1 MNFAEFAIAA
11 ERVVAPPTEVVADRP
26 TPSLSMAATRGP
38 TRSTTATSAIQ
49 LRNAVI
55 QAKLSVG
62 PAGDRYER
70 EADDVAARV
79 VRAIRSGATDLGAP
93 TREHDHEQEHGHDHG
108 HGHGH
113 RAQRAVRPVPSAD
126 RDAPTLA
133 RRIQRAAP
141 IGAAGGDVDA
151 DTERAVRS
159 ATGGGAPL
167 PAAARLPMERAF
179 GADFSAVRVHQGPK
193 SADLNDRIQAKAFTT
208 GRDIFFRDGLPDTS
222 TSSGQHLLAHELTHT
237 IQQGAAVA
245 RMIDVSPSSDGIVQ
259 RHASWEHKMLGDV
272 DPATLEIIAAGR
284 DVAAENAKKGSF
296 WESTRKS
303 AKTIRT
309 ESGDEIDLDTVLH
322 TIDQEI
328 ARLKFFQ
335 SSPPTGDVATATAAM
350 EKLDADRRKAEI
362 DPTLDDLAKA
372 QATKAID
379 DAKWGVKLLSLPL
392 LDGTTFLV
400 TYGEMNTLADF
411 YGSAQD
417 IAKVPSDNFRGIVG
431 GVREESIRKFMRL
444 RNDLTVGDKQYKP
457 DSHDHDIVG
466 AIGNKGTLNG
476 SGALGAVLNADQ
488 FGELKMMGEVGNEPR
503 LGIEGRDDTSYTAG
517 LGRNACHFAPH
528 SWHSWATA
536 HAKAITLAQTSFT
549 ERTRATRLEEQS
561 VAIEQ
566 NRPNENATKYNRAR
580 RDELNAAASEN
591 LNNALI
597 ENGFGDHFLQDSYA
611 AGHLINKTLIMQ
623 WFARWLDTKSAKRD
637 YMTEDE
643 WRRVQQIAYGQPGV
657 AANDLADPAK
667 VGQVLSN
674 DPQSVENLD
683 GDWTD
688 RFDALGLKIP
698 AVLRTPGTPEWE
710 LFTWWQ
716 DQAMNAKFLTADYKD
731 LEKAYPLKKAE
742 LQTALKKLI
751 DDGVVYYSNY
761 STKDRAK
768 GAEAIG
774 LETLGYAKDLRI
786 KKEYIPDKAKAQ
798 AFGTAVASARTG
810 DTAAYDKMSKAVTY
824 GDYHAFL
831 NHGYLQ
837 LASNVLHDHFCAKGL
852 DVAMAQGDAPYKIYG
867 DNAMLGKESS
877 KMVKYSSET
886 AHWSRD
892 SIIDIATTGTT
903 TKSTEAIAARFP
915 TWVRPPGAGANLSLQ
930 AWHGE
935 GGALHTF
942 CNKTI
947 FPEVAGVFS
956 KSTAVAKSKLVPQ
969 ISKDATP
976 AIHSGE
982 AF

>member
-1 MNFAEFAIAA
+1 M
-11 ERVVAPPTEVVADRP
+11 
-26 TPSLSMAATRGP
+26 
-38 TRSTTATSAIQ
+38 
-49 LRNAVI
+49 
-55 QAKLSVG
+55 
-62 PAGDRYER
+62 
-70 EADDVAARV
+70 
-79 VRAIRSGATDLGAP
+79 RA
-93 TREHDHEQEHGHDHG
+93 
-108 HGHGH
+108 
-113 RAQRAVRPVPSAD
+113 
-126 RDAPTLA
+126 
-133 RRIQRAAP
+133 
-141 IGAAGGDVDA
+141 
-151 DTERAVRS
+151 
-159 ATGGGAPL
+159 ATGGGAAL
-167 PAAARLPMERAF
+167 PTDARLPMERAF
-179 GADFSAVRVHQGPK
+179 GADFSAVRVHQGAA

-245 RMIDVSPSSDGIVQ
+245 RMIDVSPGSDGVVQ

-284 DVAAENAKKGSF
+284 DVAAEKAKQGSF
-296 WESTRKS
+296 WASTRDS

-309 ESGDEIDLDTVLH
+309 ESGEAIDLETVLH

-335 SSPPTGDVATATAAM
+335 SNPPTGDVETATAAM

-362 DPTLDDLAKA
+362 DPTLDDDAKA
-372 QATKAID
+372 LATQAID

-417 IAKVPSDNFRGIVG
+417 IARVPSDNFRGIVG

-444 RNDLTVGDKQYKP
+444 RNELTVGDKQYDP
-457 DSHDHDIVG
+457 DSSDHDIAG
-466 AIGNKGTLNG
+466 AIGNKGSK
-476 SGALGAVLNADQ
+476 SGAGGFGLVLDADQ
-488 FGELKMMGEVGNEPR
+488 FGELKMMGESVAGIKIGSEAPR

-517 LGRNACHFAPH
+517 LARNACHFAPH

-536 HAKAITLAQTSFT
+536 HAKAITLAQTSYA
-549 ERTRATRLEEQS
+549 ERTKAARLEAQS
-561 VAIEQ
+561 VEIEQ
-566 NRPNENATKYNRAR
+566 GPKRQGNDKATAYNRAR
-580 RDELNAAASEN
+580 RDEATAAASEN
-591 LNNALI
+591 LNAALI

-688 RFDALGLKIP
+688 RFNALGLKIP
-698 AVLRTPGTPEWE
+698 AVLRTPGTAEWD

-716 DQAMNAKFLTADYKD
+716 DQAMNGQLLTADYKD
-731 LEKAYPLKKAE
+731 LAKAGPLGNKTQ
-742 LQTALKKLI
+742 LQTALKALI
-751 DDGVVYYSNY
+751 DDGVVYYSHY

-786 KKEYIPDKAKAQ
+786 KKEYIPDKAKAG
-798 AFGTAVASARTG
+798 AFATAVASAKTG

-837 LASNVLHDHFCAKGL
+837 LASNVLHDHFCANGL

-886 AHWSRD
+886 AHQSRD
-892 SIIDIATTGTT
+892 SIIEIATTGQTN
-903 TKSTEAIAARFP
+903 KSTQAIAARFP
-915 TWVRPPGAGANLSLQ
+915 TWVKPPGAGANMSLE

-942 CNKTI
+942 CNDTI
-947 FPEVAGVFS
+947 FPQVAGFFS
-956 KSTAVAKSKLVPQ
+956 KSTAVAKKKLVPQ
-969 ISKDATP
+969 VSKDDTT

>member
-1 MNFAEFAIAA
+1 M
-11 ERVVAPPTEVVADRP
+11 R
-26 TPSLSMAATRGP
+26 
-38 TRSTTATSAIQ
+38 

-55 QAKLSVG
+55 QAKLTVG

-70 EADDVAARV
+70 EADDVASRV
-79 VRAIRSGATDLGAP
+79 VRAIRSDTSVVADP
-93 TREHDHEQEHGHDHG
+93 VEHDAADAHTDGTNP
-108 HGHGH
+108 
-113 RAQRAVRPVPSAD
+113 RAQRSAD
-126 RDAPTLA
+126 TTHARSHAASSARSAPSTIA

-141 IGAAGGDVDA
+141 IGAAGGDIDA

-159 ATGGGAPL
+159 ATGGGSPL
-167 PAAARLPMERAF
+167 PASARVPMERAF
-179 GADFSAVRVHQGPK
+179 GADFRAVRVHQGAT
-193 SADLNDRIQAKAFTT
+193 SADLNNRIQAKAFTT

-222 TSSGQHLLAHELTHT
+222 SSSGQHLLAHELTHT

-245 RMIDVSPSSDGIVQ
+245 RMIDVSPGSDGIVQ

-284 DVAAENAKKGSF
+284 DVAAENAKKGAF
-296 WESTRKS
+296 WASTRAS

-309 ESGDEIDLDTVLH
+309 EAGDEIDLETVLH

-335 SSPPTGDVATATAAM
+335 SHPPTGDVETATAAM
-350 EKLDADRRKAEI
+350 EQLDADRRKAEVAA
-362 DPTLDDLAKA
+362 DPSLDDNAKA
-372 QATKAID
+372 LANTAID

-392 LDGTTFLV
+392 LDGSTFLV

-417 IAKVPSDNFRGIVG
+417 IARVPSDNFRGIVG

-444 RNDLTVGDKQYKP
+444 RNDLTVGGKQYDP

-476 SGALGAVLNADQ
+476 AGVLGAVLNADQ
-488 FGELKMMGEVGNEPR
+488 YGELKMMGEVGDEPR
-503 LGIEGRDDTSYTAG
+503 LGIQGRDDTSYTAG

-536 HAKAITLAQTSFT
+536 HAKAITLANASFAARDQASKLGKPGPDEQGPQQEPDDT
-549 ERTRATRLEEQS
+549 ALELEE
-561 VAIEQ
+561 
-566 NRPNENATKYNRAR
+566 AR
-580 RDELNAAASEN
+580 RAELNVSASDN
-591 LNNALI
+591 LNKALI

-623 WFARWLDTKSAKRD
+623 WFAQWLDTKSAKRD
-637 YMTEDE
+637 YMTEEE

-657 AANDLADPAK
+657 AANDLADPATI
-667 VGQVLSN
+667 GQVLSN

-698 AVLRTPGTPEWE
+698 SVLRTPGTPEWT

-716 DQAMNAKFLTADYKD
+716 EQAMNGKLLTADYKD
-731 LEKAYPLKKAE
+731 LAKTGPVSDKTQ

-751 DDGVVYYSNY
+751 DDGVVYYKHY

-768 GAEAIG
+768 GAESIG
-774 LETLGYAKDLRI
+774 LETFGYAKDLRI
-786 KKEYIPDKAKAQ
+786 KKEYIPDKAKAG
-798 AFGTAVASARTG
+798 AFATAVASAQTG
-810 DTAAYDKMSKAVTY
+810 DTEAYDKMSKAVTY

-886 AHWSRD
+886 AHQSRD
-892 SIIDIATTGTT
+892 SIIEIATTGQTNT
-903 TKSTEAIAARFP
+903 STQAIAARFP
-915 TWVRPPGAGANLSLQ
+915 TWVRPPGSAANLSLE
-930 AWHGE
+930 AWHGD

-942 CNKTI
+942 CNDKI
-947 FPEVAGVFS
+947 FPEVAAFFS

-969 ISKDATP
+969 ISKDDTT